1 MLTNYI
7 STYIINI
14 NNLITNKILTCMHHQ
29 YKKINKKQ
37 KNQCVINLCSMKDIK
52 VVNVCSMKEA
62 SSIVVGIGINWSK
75 NMCSNSTYMI
85 WYMQHKRLKLF
96 KLTWIGAKVLVMDL
110 TYILSLISSSREKKK
125 IQVTSV
131 KFNQGRW
138 MS

>member
-1 MLTNYI
+1 
-7 STYIINI
+7 
-14 NNLITNKILTCMHHQ
+14 
-29 YKKINKKQ
+29 
-37 KNQCVINLCSMKDIK
+37 MKDIK

-110 TYILSLISSSREKKK
+110 TYTLSLISSSKEKKK
-125 IQVTSV
+125 NTSYKCQVQPRKMNELNMHEWETWDLWTLRNPNNSE
-131 KFNQGRW
+131 
-138 MS
+138 MSDSWAWNIRNEYYGES